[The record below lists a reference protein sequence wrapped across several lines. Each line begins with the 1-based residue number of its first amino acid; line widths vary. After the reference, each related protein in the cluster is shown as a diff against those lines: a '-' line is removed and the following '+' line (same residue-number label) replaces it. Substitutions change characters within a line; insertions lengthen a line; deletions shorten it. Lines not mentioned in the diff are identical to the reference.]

1 MSRNRSTI
9 VLAWFLAVAGL
20 ASAAMAASSDNK
32 VQTNAAQAFDK
43 LKALAGQWEATSE
56 KGKVNT
62 SYEVVSGGTALLE
75 RIKISG
81 ESEMLT
87 VYHLDGNR
95 LVLTHYCE
103 AGNQP
108 TMQAEPFDPAS
119 NQLHFRFVN
128 ATGLASAN
136 AGHMHEAVIKL
147 AGTDEFSED
156 WTWHENGKDGLHVQ
170 LQYHRVR

>member
-1 MSRNRSTI
+1 MMNRNQSTI
-9 VLAWFLAVAGL
+9 VLAWVLAVAGIT
-20 ASAAMAASSDNK
+20 SVSMAATGDSK
-32 VQTNAAQAFDK
+32 AQTSAAQAFDK

-56 KGKVNT
+56 KGKVTT

-128 ATGLASAN
+128 ATGLSSAN
-136 AGHMHEAVIKL
+136 AGHMHDAVIKL
-147 AGTDEFSED
+147 ANPDEFSED
-156 WTWHENGKDGLHVQ
+156 WTWRENGKDGLHVQ
-170 LQYHRVR
+170 